1 MSMQL
6 PREEKLE
13 FLKLGLNVKIKLM
26 DSQVQ
31 NTKNLELLKKLRDIL
46 INSINLK
53 FPILLFKINKSKLSF
68 RVYHKK
74 VHINNSLK
82 IYL

>member
-1 MSMQL
+1 MQL
-6 PREEKLE
+6 PREEQLE
-13 FLKLGLNVKIKLM
+13 FLILGLNVKNKLK

-74 VHINNSLK
+74 VHMNNSLK
-82 IYL
+82 IYH

>member
-1 MSMQL
+1 MQL
-6 PREEKLE
+6 PKEKKLE
-13 FLKLGLNVKIKLM
+13 FINLGLNVKNKLIN
-26 DSQVQ
+26 SQMQ
-31 NTKNLELLKKLRDIL
+31 NTKNLALLKKLRDLL
-46 INSINLK
+46 INSNNLK

-74 VHINNSLK
+74 VHMNNSLK

>member
-1 MSMQL
+1 MQL
-6 PREEKLE
+6 PKEKKLE
-13 FLKLGLNVKIKLM
+13 FINLGLNVKNKLM
-26 DSQVQ
+26 NSQVQ
-31 NTKNLELLKKLRDIL
+31 NTKNLELLKKLSAII